1 MGRPLLTV
9 LGLLVLAGC
18 ATSESSPPAQDCAV
32 AVRHQGT
39 VYVEAG
45 LTTQRGARLGTA
57 DVSSCDDMGEDAK
70 GTYFSDEP
78 DHVTVWSFR
87 GQDPGR
93 VLGVRAPGGVRRVL
107 VAENLTKPER
117 RALELSGLMDTGR
130 Q

>member
-1 MGRPLLTV
+1 MRV

-18 ATSESSPPAQDCAV
+18 TTSESSPPTQDCAV

-45 LTTQRGARLGTA
+45 LTTHRGTRVGEA
-57 DVSSCDDMGEDAK
+57 DLSSCDDMGEDPR
-70 GTYFSDEP
+70 GTYFPEDP
-78 DHVTVWSFR
+78 DHVTAWSFR

-107 VAENLTKPER
+107 VAENLTGPER
-117 RALELSGLMDTGR
+117 RELARSGLLNTGR
-130 Q
+130 G

>member
-1 MGRPLLTV
+1 MPV

-18 ATSESSPPAQDCAV
+18 TTSESSPATQDCAV

-45 LTTQRGARLGTA
+45 FTSNRGTPVGEA
-57 DVSSCDDMGEDAK
+57 DLSSCDDTGEDPR
-70 GTYFSDEP
+70 GTYFRGDP

-93 VLGVRAPGGVRRVL
+93 VLGIRAPGGVRRVL
-107 VAENLTKPER
+107 VAENLTEPER
-117 RALELSGLMDTGR
+117 RALARSGLLTTGWD
-130 Q
+130 

>member
-1 MGRPLLTV
+1 MRV

-18 ATSESSPPAQDCAV
+18 TTPESSPPTQDCAV

-45 LTTQRGARLGTA
+45 LTTHPGTRVGEA
-57 DVSSCDDMGEDAK
+57 DLSSCDDLGEDPR
-70 GTYFSDEP
+70 GTYFPEDP

-87 GQDPGR
+87 GQDPDR

-107 VAENLTKPER
+107 VAANLTEPER
-117 RALELSGLMDTGR
+117 GARARAGLLNTGWD
-130 Q
+130 

>member
-1 MGRPLLTV
+1 MPV

-18 ATSESSPPAQDCAV
+18 TTPESSPPTQDCAV

-45 LTTQRGARLGTA
+45 LTTHPGTRVGKA
-57 DVSSCDDMGEDAK
+57 DLSSCDDMGEDPR
-70 GTYFSDEP
+70 GTYFPEDP

-87 GQDPGR
+87 GQDPDR

-107 VAENLTKPER
+107 VAENLTEPER
-117 RALELSGLMDTGR
+117 GALARSGLLKTGWD
-130 Q
+130 

>member
-1 MGRPLLTV
+1 MPV

-18 ATSESSPPAQDCAV
+18 TTAESSPAAPDCAV

-45 LTTQRGARLGTA
+45 LTTHRGTRVGEVDL
-57 DVSSCDDMGEDAK
+57 SSCDDMGEDAR
-70 GTYFSDEP
+70 GTYFP
-78 DHVTVWSFR
+78 DDPEHVTVWSFR

-93 VLGVRAPGGVRRVL
+93 VLGVAVPGGVRRVL
-107 VAENLTKPER
+107 VAEDLTRPER
-117 RALELSGLMDTGR
+117 RALQRSGLMNTGR